1 MRQRC
6 VEAAILACL
15 SVALLVGSQSAYAQS
30 TERAIRVRGANA
42 MASLCDAWAK
52 DFSTANPG
60 VGVVVA
66 GGGTDAGF
74 DTLFDKAADLV
85 MASRTILVKEMQAA
99 ALSDAKPVELP
110 VCREAIAVITHP
122 DNPIKDLTLD
132 QLGKILRG
140 MYTRWNE
147 VGGPEEP
154 ITLLTSPQTSGTSLL
169 LRAAVMENDY
179 FSSDAKARDYYH
191 HIIREVSRKKPPA
204 ISYAPLRD
212 AARAEQQ
219 KLIKIVPLRKDGQSP
234 AVRPSPATLKD
245 GSYPLI
251 LALYFYWDE
260 ATVRPIVKT
269 FVEFCRK
276 KCESP
281 R

>member
-6 VEAAILACL
+6 MEAAILACL
-15 SVALLVGSQSAYAQS
+15 CLALLMGSPSANAQSA
-30 TERAIRVRGANA
+30 ERPIRVRGANA

-74 DTLFDKAADLV
+74 DTLFDKTADLV

-99 ALSDAKPVELP
+99 ALSDAKPVEIP

-122 DNPIKDLTLD
+122 DNPIRDLTVD

-140 MYTRWNE
+140 AYTRWNE
-147 VGGPEEP
+147 VGGPAEP
-154 ITLLTSPQTSGTSLL
+154 ITLLTSPQTSGTAML
-169 LRAAVMENDY
+169 LRTAAMENDY
-179 FSSDAKARDYYH
+179 FSSDARTRDYYH
-191 HIIREVSRKKPPA
+191 HMIRELSRKKPPA
-204 ISYAPLRD
+204 ISYAPLTD
-212 AARAEQQ
+212 AAKAEQQ
-219 KLIKIVPLRKDGQSP
+219 KLVKIVPLRKDGQSP
-234 AVRPSPATLKD
+234 AIRPSPATLKD

-251 LALYFYWDE
+251 LPLYFYWDDS
-260 ATVRPIVKT
+260 TVRPIVKT